1 MPTGPSSIYSQK
13 DPESMVI
20 KEIEPAGG
28 WYAHYR
34 KKEARA
40 RLIKNVID
48 ECATVAGIL
57 VVVAAFAVVGTLEHL

>member
-1 MPTGPSSIYSQK
+1 MN
-13 DPESMVI
+13 I

-28 WYAHYR
+28 WYVHYR

-40 RLIKNVID
+40 RLIKNLID
-48 ECATVAGIL
+48 KCATAIGIL

>member
-1 MPTGPSSIYSQK
+1 MN
-13 DPESMVI
+13 I

-34 KKEARA
+34 KKEAHA
-40 RLIKNVID
+40 RLIQKC
-48 ECATVAGIL
+48 ETVAGIL

>member
-1 MPTGPSSIYSQK
+1 M
-13 DPESMVI
+13 DI

-40 RLIKNVID
+40 RLIKNIIGK
-48 ECATVAGIL
+48 CATVVGIL
-57 VVVAAFAVVGTLEHL
+57 AVVATFAVVETLEHL

>member
-1 MPTGPSSIYSQK
+1 MN
-13 DPESMVI
+13 I

-28 WYAHYR
+28 WYVHYR
-34 KKEARA
+34 KKEARD
-40 RLIKNVID
+40 RLIKNIIN